1 MTYSPGDIIP
11 IISDAVVWKTIL
23 PDVASQTVL
32 SMPRSGT
39 HLALSP
45 NIPTHVII
53 LMTDFMV
60 YDWKVKLSRFP
71 VELAMIY
78 MAE

>member
-11 IISDAVVWKTIL
+11 IISDTVFWKTHF
-23 PDVASQTVL
+23 ASQTVL
-32 SMPRSGT
+32 SMPTSGT

-45 NIPTHVII
+45 NIPMHVII

-71 VELAMIY
+71 VELVMIY

>member
-1 MTYSPGDIIP
+1 
-11 IISDAVVWKTIL
+11 
-23 PDVASQTVL
+23 
-32 SMPRSGT
+32 MPTSGT
-39 HLALSP
+39 HLTPSP
-45 NIPTHVII
+45 NIPMHVII

-71 VELAMIY
+71 VELVMIY